1 MALTRARAHEEMEA
15 HWDNGTLLTL
25 GKSRTSSLA
34 ETLLHVW
41 RELLALGATFTL
53 VKLPGHAADWDS
65 TLHAPPLL

>member
-41 RELLALGATFTL
+41 RELGY
-53 VKLPGHAADWDS
+53 
-65 TLHAPPLL
+65 